1 MTQTEKRQHF
11 ISGVQ
16 QFILD
21 LRPYDPGYYEAYPAD
36 FYRRINWDALIEF
49 HAMLKKRHE
58 FMRNVRG
65 KANII
70 TRQAARQMR
79 LEKIIKD
86 GYVCQYTGICWV
98 KERTVRDEDFKV
110 YYTII

>member
-1 MTQTEKRQHF
+1 MKKSELRNHF
-11 ISGVQ
+11 ITEVQ

-21 LRPYDPGYYEAYPAD
+21 LRPYDPEYYEANSAD
-36 FYRRINWDALIEF
+36 FYRRINWDALIGL
-49 HAMLKKRHE
+49 HAELKKRHE

-70 TRQAARQMR
+70 TRKAAKQLK
-79 LEKIIKD
+79 LEKVIKD
-86 GYVCQYTGICWV
+86 YYICQNVGFCWV
-98 KERTVRDEDFKV
+98 KERPVNDYDFKV